1 MSADTY
7 TVNDN
12 YTLNWK
18 PDKTTIEVDMA
29 KNSPIKAGDLL
40 YMNADGTV
48 SPMKDADGLTKS
60 IGVALETFDEK
71 GTVSVLLAGSIE
83 PNMNGDVFEVGAVS
97 GVLYTNSV
105 FGISSGAISGPGLSV
120 SGGFGMSPTH
130 WSWSQFPE
138 ESVPEDPEPDPELPN
153 PYDRWDFV

>member
-1 MSADTY
+1 MSAETY
-7 TVNDN
+7 TVNDG

-18 PDKTTIEVDMA
+18 FDKTTIEVDMA
-29 KNSPIKAGDLL
+29 KNSPIKAGDSL

-71 GTVSVLLAGSIE
+71 GTVSVLLAGSNE

-105 FGISSGAISGPGLSV
+105 FGISSGYMPAGAMSV
-120 SGGFGMSPTH
+120 SGGFGMSPNH
-130 WSWSQFPE
+130 WSQVPESAPE
-138 ESVPEDPEPDPELPN
+138 EPEPEPPN